1 MRFTRFLAAGLAV
14 ITGLT
19 GCNNFLDASKA
30 VADPNAPTAASVNQ
44 LLAGI
49 EANVFGEQEGPVAML
64 ICEWMQQCAGTA
76 GRFVEVQGTYTI
88 TNNSFDG
95 SFSSIYTA
103 GGLLAIKDAET
114 RADALPDKKYKGV
127 LEVLEAMNM
136 LFGADNWGSIPY
148 RDAVTSTTP
157 QFDPQLQIYDDLLAL
172 LTQAITDLGGSG
184 SGPGGYDLV
193 YGGDPAK
200 WIQAAHTLRA

>member
-1 MRFTRFLAAGLAV
+1 MKTLKAFPVAVAGLIAGLAA
-14 ITGLT
+14 
-19 GCNNFLDASKA
+19 CSDYLDSPKA

-95 SFSSIYTA
+95 SFASIYTA
-103 GGLLAIKDAET
+103 GGLLAVKDAES
-114 RADALPDKKYKGV
+114 RADQLPDKQYKGV
-127 LEVLEAMNM
+127 LEVLEAMNV
-136 LFGADNWGSIPY
+136 LFGADNWAAFHTARPSSRRPRISIH
-148 RDAVTSTTP
+148 S
-157 QFDPQLQIYDDLLAL
+157 
-172 LTQAITDLGGSG
+172 
-184 SGPGGYDLV
+184 
-193 YGGDPAK
+193 
-200 WIQAAHTLRA
+200 

>member
-1 MRFTRFLAAGLAV
+1 MLRYARFAAVGL
-14 ITGLT
+14 GLIGGLS
-19 GCNNFLDASKA
+19 GCNNFLDAPKA

-88 TNNSFDG
+88 TNSSFDG

-103 GGLLAIKDAET
+103 GGLLAIKDAEA
-114 RADALPDKKYKGV
+114 RADLLPDKQYKGV
-127 LEVLEAMNM
+127 LEVLEAMDV
-136 LFGADNWGSIPY
+136 LYGVDNWGSIPY
-148 RDAVTSTTP
+148 REAVTSTTP
-157 QFDPQLQIYDDLLAL
+157 N
-172 LTQAITDLGGSG
+172 
-184 SGPGGYDLV
+184 
-193 YGGDPAK
+193 
-200 WIQAAHTLRA
+200 